1 MNQPSQE
8 NEKHKT
14 SRFTLVLLVAL
25 CLLGALLRAVLLNIG
40 LTLDDACTASVV
52 EAQDLAEM
60 VRRIKE
66 YEMSPP
72 LYFLT
77 LKGLVTMA
85 GINSVTMAL
94 PSFIFG
100 TLTIPL
106 TYLLTLTMVG
116 GKHDKQAEVRVCALL
131 AAFFQAVSP
140 LAIIYSHEARTY
152 SLAGLLLSLVL
163 LLYWQYFQGPVGK
176 LGAVM
181 LFLAAT
187 ALVYTHYTAIF
198 YIGILMV
205 LCLLYK
211 DAEAKPSR
219 AAAPA
224 LLPLALSL
232 TTLTPWLPVLLYHKN
247 VGTPWADPTPLSHFA
262 HVMAGNLAAMMPLPV
277 VPSYL
282 LVLVS
287 AAAGLITLPFAAIKI
302 MRGKAPHFSPRLNSA
317 VSFKV
322 MSALLIVLISC
333 AAYGYITPYMFGYVR
348 YLSPLVPLT
357 SALLA
362 TLLLSL
368 CKGKLR
374 KIVLIC
380 LLPACLAGS
389 FWEVRL
395 LAEKDRSGLRQIAR
409 EISAGRYKDAVF
421 YTAPDF
427 VGMILDFYLKHDVN
441 LKAEQMPLVYG
452 FTCPEAGT
460 RPIKHEEDVAW
471 CRVKDL
477 NQLHQ
482 KLIDGA
488 IEKGKT
494 RLVLIRDTYKPTSKF
509 MPVKELGDS
518 FMQHLASRYKI
529 ETTGL
534 YKGSAASYEV
544 TVFKLKN

>member
-8 NEKHKT
+8 NEKRT
-14 SRFTLVLLVAL
+14 ISRFTLVLLVAL

-52 EAQDLAEM
+52 EAQNLAEM

-72 LYFLT
+72 LYFLA

-116 GKHDKQAEVRVCALL
+116 SKHDKQAEARVCALL

-163 LLYWQYFQGPVGK
+163 LLYWQYFQGPVAR

-232 TTLTPWLPVLLYHKN
+232 TTLIPWLPVLLYHKN

-282 LVLVS
+282 IVLVS
-287 AAAGLITLPFAAIKI
+287 AAAGLLTLPFAVIKK
-302 MRGKAPHFSPRLNSA
+302 MRGKAPLISPRLNSA

-362 TLLLSL
+362 TLLLSV

-471 CRVKDL
+471 CQVKDL

-518 FMQHLASRYKI
+518 FMQHLASRYTI